1 MQNRRGNH
9 RLGALLA
16 AAALPLLMA
25 GCGASSDSGSVTPQ
39 APVSASATGSGTDLK
54 IVVTDGAKT
63 VSTWTLTCD
72 PMGGTHPHPDK
83 ACAALAENGRT
94 ALPPV
99 AKGMMCTM
107 IFGGA
112 QTATLSGTWAGKS
125 VDSAFSRKN
134 GCEISR
140 WKALEGLL
148 PAVANVPGG
157 AS

>member
-1 MQNRRGNH
+1 MLNRPNRRGPG
-9 RLGALLA
+9 LVLLLA
-16 AAALPLLMA
+16 ALPVLVA
-25 GCGASSDSGSVTPQ
+25 GCGAASDSGSVTPQ
-39 APVSASATGSGTDLK
+39 APASATTGPDTDLN
-54 IVVTDGAKT
+54 IVVGDGQKT
-63 VSTWTLTCD
+63 VSTWTLTCGPD
-72 PMGGTHPHPDK
+72 GGTQPHPAD
-83 ACAALAENGRT
+83 ACAALTKNGRT

-112 QTATLSGTWAGKS
+112 QTATIDGTWAGKPVNAS
-125 VDSAFSRKN
+125 FSRKN

-148 PAVANVPGG
+148 PTVANVPGG